1 MPQPGK
7 GMIRVRYTLTYESDI
22 DLSSYPDMTPEQA
35 VQHELEGVSESE
47 IIELMAT
54 CDEDEL
60 TVVRDV
66 QFIQP

>member
-1 MPQPGK
+1 MPQFGE

-35 VQHELEGVSESE
+35 VQHELESVSESE
-47 IIELMAT
+47 IIELIAT
-54 CDEDEL
+54 CDEDQL